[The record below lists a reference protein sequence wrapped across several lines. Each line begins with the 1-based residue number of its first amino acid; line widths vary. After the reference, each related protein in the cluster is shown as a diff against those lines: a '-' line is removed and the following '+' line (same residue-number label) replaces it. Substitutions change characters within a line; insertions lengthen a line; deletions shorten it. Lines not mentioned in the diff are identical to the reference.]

1 MALSGRRKVIH
12 VTGNSKPKALK
23 VTLYTL
29 DVKNYEGIRGNIH
42 NIIESLPR
50 TSYQDHGLSPLP
62 AQFCCF
68 QYETNSETEFG
79 DAFLMT
85 LKFWVAKEKI

>member
-62 AQFCCF
+62 PNFAASSMKQI
-68 QYETNSETEFG
+68 
-79 DAFLMT
+79 
-85 LKFWVAKEKI
+85 LKQNLGMHS